1 MMIPALDLID
11 GRIVRLFQGDYEQV
25 THYPL
30 DPIEQVQKYQDA
42 GAQCIH
48 LVDLSGAKERQNRQ
62 CPLIEQ
68 IIKSTSAKVQ
78 VGGGIRCH
86 QDIENLLFMGA
97 SRLVIGSMAVKK
109 PEMLEA
115 WIKDFGPEQ
124 LVLALDVHID
134 QKGQRLVAL
143 SGWQENSGLTLEALL
158 ERFLDAGLRHVLCT
172 DISKDGTLRGSNVPL
187 YKDLCHQYPQIQWQS
202 SGGVGALSDIQA
214 LSKTGVSGVIVGRA
228 LLDKKFT
235 LKDALACWQKE

>member
-1 MMIPALDLID
+1 M
-11 GRIVRLFQGDYEQV
+11 LFRSVSQ
-25 THYPL
+25 T
-30 DPIEQVQKYQDA
+30 
-42 GAQCIH
+42 
-48 LVDLSGAKERQNRQ
+48 RQ

-78 VGGGIRCH
+78 VGGGIRSH

-97 SRLVIGSMAVKK
+97 SRLVIGSMAVTK

-115 WIKDFGPEQ
+115 WMQDFGPEQ

-134 QKGQRLVAL
+134 QKGQRLVAV

-158 ERFLDAGLRHVLCT
+158 ERFLDAGLQHVLCT
-172 DISKDGTLRGSNVPL
+172 DISKDGTLRGSNVHL
-187 YKDLCHQYPQIQWQS
+187 YKDLCYKYPQIQWQS
-202 SGGVGALSDIQA
+202 SGGVGAISDIQA

-235 LKDALACWQKE
+235 LKDALTCWQKE